1 MTIPKLFEPLVQL
14 MEDAA
19 DGAAKYGV
27 LLGLKQN
34 PEAAIRTD
42 LTALIGTPA
51 GPNNIPPAVPG
62 LKALWNEAKSDKVAM
77 TAALRSAESNGR
89 TLAMACIGALKP
101 AFGTRWN
108 SAWNAAG
115 FTAGSLE
122 VPAHPQPLLLQLRA
136 FYGKNP
142 AREVKSV
149 NGIDCTAAA
158 CQAAADAIE
167 AANTAS
173 SQSNKDA
180 GDAQA
185 ALQAGIDAGRAR
197 LIGLEAELEQ
207 LMDDNDTRWLAFGFD
222 MPGHS
227 GSPDVPQ
234 NLTVTPGAAGS
245 HTLFVHC
252 DDARRADGYRFT
264 VTNAADNSELAE
276 DLAQDAE
283 DTFSNLTSGTKV
295 NVTVTARNQTG
306 ESQPCAPVTVVVP

>member
-1 MTIPKLFEPLVQL
+1 MVIPKIYEPLVQL
-14 MEDAA
+14 LEDAA
-19 DGAAKYGV
+19 DGANKYGAA
-27 LLGLKQN
+27 LNLKQN
-34 PEAAIRTD
+34 TEAVIRAD

-51 GPNNIPPAVPG
+51 GPNNVPPAVPG
-62 LKALWNEAKSDKVAM
+62 LRALWNDAKWNKVAM

-89 TLAMACIGALKP
+89 ALAMACIGALKP
-101 AFGTRWN
+101 AFGNRWC

-115 FTAGSLE
+115 FIGGSLE

-158 CQAAADAIE
+158 CQASADAIE
-167 AANTAS
+167 AADKAS
-173 SQSNKDA
+173 NQSNTDA

-197 LIGLEAELEQ
+197 LIGLQGELGQ
-207 LMDDNDTRWLAFGFD
+207 LMDDNDVRWLAFGFD
-222 MPGHS
+222 QPGHP
-227 GSPDVPQ
+227 GTPDVPQ
-234 NLTVTPGAAGS
+234 NLAVTPGAAGS
-245 HTLFVHC
+245 HMLFVHC

-264 VTNAADNSELAE
+264 VTNAADNSALAE
-276 DLAQDAE
+276 DLTQDAE
-283 DTFSNLTSGTKV
+283 DTLSSLSSGTKV